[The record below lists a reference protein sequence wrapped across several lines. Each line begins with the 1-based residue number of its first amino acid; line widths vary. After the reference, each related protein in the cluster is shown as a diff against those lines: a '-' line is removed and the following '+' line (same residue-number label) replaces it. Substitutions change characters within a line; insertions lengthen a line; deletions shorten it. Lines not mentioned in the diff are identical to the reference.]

1 MLRRMPG
8 ESDLGFY
15 GSESEDQQAF
25 LDEGPY
31 APDEDNAMTP
41 EEPSTSYSSPGYR
54 DTYTSS
60 AATSVPLSP
69 WCIIFYIVLP
79 CFALFCL
86 VVMIYYWGCCPSCLG
101 CYRDNDDNKV
111 WRDQSQKVRGGSE
124 KTEGTAENNNTAS
137 LKPNGVPTSIAI
149 SIPDESAQPQK
160 QHIQRDNK
168 PPRGA
173 PEVPSSSW
181 RSWLHRSKKSVT
193 SAPPSSST

>member
-8 ESDLGFY
+8 ESDLGFF

-25 LDEGPY
+25 LDEGPS
-31 APDEDNAMTP
+31 APDEDAIITP
-41 EEPSTSYSSPGYR
+41 EEPSTSYSPGYR
-54 DTYTSS
+54 DTYTAS

-69 WCIIFYIVLP
+69 WCIVFYIILP
-79 CFALFCL
+79 CFALFGL
-86 VVMIYYWGCCPSCLG
+86 VVMIYYWGCCPSCFG
-101 CYRDNDDNKV
+101 CYRDDDDNKV

-124 KTEGTAENNNTAS
+124 KTEGTAENNSAPS

-149 SIPDESAQPQK
+149 SIQDESAQPQK

-168 PPRGA
+168 PPVAGAGA

-181 RSWLHRSKKSVT
+181 RSWLHRNKKSSV
-193 SAPPSSST
+193 PPSSSP

>member
-8 ESDLGFY
+8 ESDLGFF
-15 GSESEDQQAF
+15 GSESDSGDQPF
-25 LDEGPY
+25 FDEGHF
-31 APDEDNAMTP
+31 APEA
-41 EEPSTSYSSPGYR
+41 EEPSTSYISNPGYR
-54 DTYTSS
+54 DTYTAYS
-60 AATSVPLSP
+60 ATSVPLSP
-69 WCIIFYIVLP
+69 WCIVFYIVLP
-79 CFALFCL
+79 CFALFGL

-101 CYRDNDDNKV
+101 CYRDHDDNKV

-124 KTEGTAENNNTAS
+124 KTEGTAENNGEPS

-168 PPRGA
+168 PPGGD

-181 RSWLHRSKKSVT
+181 RSWLHLGKKST
-193 SAPPSSST
+193 LG